1 MTDRTATDTIKG
13 YFYQFD
19 YAITKLLELESD
31 NDTIVVEGV
40 EGVDINTA
48 TEETAV
54 QCKYYAG
61 TEYNHSV
68 IARPIRLMLNHYR
81 NVINGQAKKINYK
94 LYGFFKSGQVKLTL
108 PIDLTF
114 LKDNFLTY
122 TERKVKHYHHNDL
135 NLADH
140 QLDDFIS
147 LLTIDISACEYKS
160 QLLKISAL
168 LIKQFSCNDFEAENF
183 FYNNALKVIKDIS
196 VESSIIKRRIS
207 KAEFLKRI
215 DFRSVLFN
223 EWFIAYK
230 GETKLFAD
238 LKSQYFTNL
247 NSSPF
252 ERFFIIEVP
261 ATSYVSS
268 ELKDLIFLI
277 SEKWSKHS
285 KRNPQNFCP
294 YIYLHGMR
302 QDDLLKLKKE
312 LHSEDFTFIDGFDF
326 EGSEFNPISITKPAT
341 ISNLIRL
348 KILNKLEYLDL
359 TIKEITKTKEIYQ
372 FYNTKPFFEDSY
384 SNIKQ
389 VKIQFSKLTDIK
401 RII

>member
-40 EGVDINTA
+40 EDVDINTA